1 MTSMSL
7 QRLFADFADPV
18 VQVSGLALDSRQ
30 VIPGDLFIALKGSE
44 SDGHDFVQE
53 AVRRGAAAIASEKR
67 LDPQSIPVVQDA
79 GLRARVGELAARF
92 YGEPA
97 LSLRTLAVTGTNGKT
112 SVAWYIACFL
122 HALGESAACHGTIGW
137 GTPPKLAA
145 TSLTT
150 PDPITLQARLNALR
164 FSGVRWLA
172 LEASS
177 HALDQHRLA
186 AVNPE
191 VAIFTNLSR
200 DHLDYHPDL
209 EAYLEAKARLFRFP
223 SIEFALINSD
233 DPAAK
238 HIEAATN
245 RKASR
250 CRIGLTK
257 KADVRYSIKN
267 AEQGVSLMLRSPWGM
282 QALRLPLIGE
292 TGALNL
298 VTAMA
303 SLAMLGFEL
312 DQLADQAPRLP
323 QVPGRMQVFSGRI
336 PIIVDYAHT
345 PDALQN
351 TLSWLKGRYSQGV
364 ICVFGCGGDRDQG
377 KRVEMAQVVDSLAS
391 QAWVTDDNPRH
402 ECPSEIRSQ
411 ICRGFTR
418 LTPHNVADRVE
429 AAEQAYASA
438 SAGQALLLAGKGHE
452 LGIERAG
459 CVIPHS
465 DLELA
470 TSLTEAQAC

>member
-1 MTSMSL
+1 MTSVSL
-7 QRLFADFADPV
+7 QRLFPEFADPV

-30 VIPGDLFIALKGSE
+30 VIPGDLFIALKGAE
-44 SDGHDFVQE
+44 TDGHDFVHE
-53 AVRRGAAAIASEKR
+53 AVRRGAAAIACEHG
-67 LDPQSIPVVQDA
+67 LAPQPIPVLQDA
-79 GLRARVGELAARF
+79 DLRARVGELAARF

-97 LSLRTLAVTGTNGKT
+97 VNLRTLAVTGTNGKT
-112 SVAWYIACFL
+112 SVAWYIACL
-122 HALGESAACHGTIGW
+122 LQALGESAACHGTIGW
-137 GTPPKLAA
+137 GAPPRLAA
-145 TSLTT
+145 TALTT

-209 EAYLEAKARLFRFP
+209 DAYLDAKARLFRF
-223 SIEFALINSD
+223 SSVGFAVVNGD

-245 RKASR
+245 AKASR
-250 CRIGLTK
+250 CRIGRTP
-257 KADVRYSIKN
+257 KADVRYSVKN
-267 AEQGVSLMLRSPWGM
+267 AEQGVSLMVHSPWGK
-282 QALRLPLIGE
+282 QALCLPFIGE

-303 SLAMLGFEL
+303 SLAMLGFGLE
-312 DQLADQAPRLP
+312 QMGVHAPRLP
-323 QVPGRMQVFSGRI
+323 QVPGRMQMFPGRV

-345 PDALQN
+345 PDALQR
-351 TLSWLKGRYSQGV
+351 TLSWLNGRYRRGV
-364 ICVFGCGGDRDQG
+364 ICVFGCGGDRDRG
-377 KRVEMAQVVDSLAS
+377 KRVQMAQVVDSLAS

-402 ECPSEIRSQ
+402 ESPSEIRSQ
-411 ICRGFTR
+411 ICLGFTR

-429 AAEQAYASA
+429 AAEQAFASA
-438 SAGQALLLAGKGHE
+438 RAGQALLLAGKGHE

-465 DLELA
+465 DLALA
-470 TSLTEAQAC
+470 HSLMEHQAC